1 MATQPRSKHT
11 INNQELDLLSIL
23 LDSPATPPKA
33 LLTPV
38 HLRSVG
44 AQSDQALRGFLRRT
58 WVDGVLKHAERL
70 LLITA
75 LITFA
80 AWFVD
85 GPVRDWMHARAQA
98 AARPASTQIAKHVT
112 ALAKPTPAQKAALL
126 PYVTREMEQDTSS
139 SDFIAPRQVVPVE
152 PVVVDKQPTRLLAP
166 SIGIDT
172 PIKEVFIVDGVWQVA
187 DYAAGFLH
195 GTATPDENSNTVLA
209 GHAGIRGSVFR
220 DLGALVPGNDVYVD
234 AGGWRYHYRVRSSSA
249 VWPTQVEVIAPTKT
263 PILTML
269 TCTNWD
275 TQRLVVVADL
285 ADTQPSP
292 GT

>member
-1 MATQPRSKHT
+1 MATQTRSRHT
-11 INNQELDLLSIL
+11 KNNQELDLLSVL
-23 LDSPATPPKA
+23 LNSPAVPPDVRLA
-33 LLTPV
+33 PA
-38 HLRSVG
+38 HLRSVD
-44 AQSDQALRGFLRRT
+44 AQRDQALRGFLRRT
-58 WVDGVLKHAERL
+58 WVDGVLKNVEWL

-75 LITFA
+75 LIAFA

-85 GPVRDWMHARAQA
+85 GPVRDWMHERTQA
-98 AARPASTQIAKHVT
+98 AKPVSAPIATHVT
-112 ALAKPTPAQKAALL
+112 AVAKPTSAQNAALL
-126 PYVTREMEQDTSS
+126 PYVTQDMEQDTSS
-139 SDFIAPRQVVPVE
+139 SDFITPRQVAPIE
-152 PVVVDKQPTRLLAP
+152 PVVVVKQPTRLLIP
-166 SIGIDT
+166 SIGVDT
-172 PIKEVFIVDGVWQVA
+172 PIKEVFIVDGVWEVA

-220 DLGALVPGNDVYVD
+220 DLGALIPNNDVYVD

-249 VWPTQVEVIAPTKT
+249 VWPTQIDVIAPTNT

-292 GT
+292 GA